1 MDWKRSFNYH
11 LSFMIHFE
19 GEIEIDTKKTMAVQ
33 ENQPTLFE
41 TDVADI
47 EKVLLYAL
55 GDFQDRGF
63 ELIGR
68 KLPLDRLL
76 GAFKR
81 AFEYF
86 GVDLL
91 SDEKIAENLE
101 RLGAKVDRVPNYVA
115 KHPFR
120 VTVFEELANKSLEI
134 YKSYEETEK

>member
-1 MDWKRSFNYH
+1 MKS
-11 LSFMIHFE
+11 E
-19 GEIEIDTKKTMAVQ
+19 

-41 TDVADI
+41 TNTAETD
-47 EKVLLYAL
+47 KVLLYAL

-81 AFEYF
+81 AFEHF
-86 GVDLL
+86 GVDEI
-91 SDEKIAENLE
+91 SDEKIAETLE
-101 RLGAKVDRVPNYVA
+101 KLGAKIDRVPNYVA

-120 VTVFEELANKSLEI
+120 ITVFEELADKSSEI
-134 YKSYEETEK
+134 YNAQKDE

>member
-1 MDWKRSFNYH
+1 
-11 LSFMIHFE
+11 MIDNRFS
-19 GEIEIDTKKTMAVQ
+19 KKKSLKYKAMAKT
-33 ENQPTLFE
+33 ENQLNLFE

-55 GDFQDRGF
+55 GDFQNRGF

-81 AFEYF
+81 SFEHF
-86 GVDLL
+86 GVEQV
-91 SDEKIAENLE
+91 SDEKIAETLGN
-101 RLGAKVDRVPNYVA
+101 LGARIDKVPSYVA

-120 VTVFEELANKSLEI
+120 ITVYEKLANRGTETFKSQNDLE
-134 YKSYEETEK
+134 K

>member
-1 MDWKRSFNYH
+1 MEK
-11 LSFMIHFE
+11 
-19 GEIEIDTKKTMAVQ
+19 

-41 TDVADI
+41 PNTQTAEI
-47 EKVLLYAL
+47 EQVLLYAL

-81 AFEYF
+81 AFEHF
-86 GVDLL
+86 GTDEL

-101 RLGAKVDRVPNYVA
+101 KLDAKIDKVPNYVA

-120 VTVFEELANKSLEI
+120 ITVYKELAEKSLEI
-134 YKSYEETEK
+134 YKSNNELNEKTETE

>member
-1 MDWKRSFNYH
+1 MR
-11 LSFMIHFE
+11 LE
-19 GEIEIDTKKTMAVQ
+19 
-33 ENQPTLFE
+33 ENQPMLFE
-41 TDVADI
+41 SNKTDI

-63 ELIGR
+63 DLIGR

-81 AFEYF
+81 AFERF
-86 GVDLL
+86 EIELL

-101 RLGAKVDRVPNYVA
+101 KLGAKIDKVPNYVA

-120 VTVFEELANKSLEI
+120 ITVFQELADKSLEI
-134 YKSYEETEK
+134 YKTLEEKEK